1 MFAKRSS
8 IINLIYSGQQ
18 FSYTEVYEFH
28 CPFKY
33 DNIKVNDNLFPFE
46 IMKAVHWNNYMT
58 ENSVNNMTKHWASFE
73 SKRFIKKF
81 ESILKRYYSFPTK
94 FLSNF

>member
-18 FSYTEVYEFH
+18 FSYTEVYEFQ

-33 DNIKVNDNLFPFE
+33 DNIKVNDNLFSFE
-46 IMKAVHWNNYMT
+46 IMKAVH
-58 ENSVNNMTKHWASFE
+58 
-73 SKRFIKKF
+73 
-81 ESILKRYYSFPTK
+81 
-94 FLSNF
+94 